1 MSEENCGHISIAEY
15 EAFDECR
22 DCLRRWPK
30 KDAPVS
36 DDTDKA
42 AREYAARAV
51 DGEEP
56 GYIAKRLANVIGAA
70 FKAGAYHALSRP
82 LIFAEEQ
89 AMAQAICD
97 HLKLKTAI
105 GISELNM
112 ARAAYS
118 ALQRMRTRG

>member
-82 LIFAEEQ
+82 LSEREAIQMGTEINQAFA
-89 AMAQAICD
+89 D
-97 HLKLKTAI
+97 HRGSPT
-105 GISELNM
+105 GTEL

-118 ALQRMRTRG
+118 ALQRMRTKG